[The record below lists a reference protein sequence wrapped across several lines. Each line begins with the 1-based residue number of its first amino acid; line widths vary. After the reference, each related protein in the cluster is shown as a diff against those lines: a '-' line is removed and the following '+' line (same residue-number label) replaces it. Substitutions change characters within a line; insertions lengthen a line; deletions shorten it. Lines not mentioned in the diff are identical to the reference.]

1 MGEQVGGEPG
11 ETPFD
16 SMTHAELRALLS
28 PASKET
34 AMALAEKLEKAA
46 QKISEIGED
55 LKTRVSILRWEGDA
69 GQSFREWGDQ
79 TANATINLASYTHN
93 ASKWMTQVT
102 QAIAEAHQNMPP
114 ASETEDAE
122 ESLRTAREN
131 YTAATT
137 GPGKKDT
144 DARTVA
150 TTSRT
155 DMTSAQASI
164 DATRAEAARQLR
176 KLAQTYVL
184 SANQVNKE
192 PVPTFPPPAMYMG
205 QDWVMPE
212 SYKSVPGQTYSGGTS
227 SVGGVAYARGGGGGG
242 SSDSD
247 YVVPGGIDGVGR
259 AVGGVTV
266 PSQTPVSME
275 IDGITTLP
283 DAPTNSP
290 TTPVTNQ
297 PVARPETTVPTPGLI
312 PPTFRGS
319 APPVP
324 GLPGNMR
331 PVTGAVRN
339 PALPGGGLNSRAPL
353 ARETGIVGGRPVP
366 PNSGRPAGGI
376 PRGTVVGGETAQGR
390 TPMGRGMT
398 PGMPGG
404 GGGGGQGGLTGGR
417 RLASESGGVVGG
429 RNQRPGTNPGRAFT
443 PGGSGLIR
451 GGRGPVRARDEEEQ
465 SGERPDY
472 LVEDEETWQQGSR
485 RIVPPV
491 VD

>member
-1 MGEQVGGEPG
+1 
-11 ETPFD
+11 
-16 SMTHAELRALLS
+16 
-28 PASKET
+28 
-34 AMALAEKLEKAA
+34 MALAEKLEKAA

-155 DMTSAQASI
+155 DMASAQASI

-205 QDWVMPE
+205 DHWRQRE
-212 SYKSVPGQTYSGGTS
+212 SYESQPGQSY
-227 SVGGVAYARGGGGGG
+227 GG
-242 SSDSD
+242 SSSGASAGAAYVSRTGAGGSRD
-247 YVVPGGIDGVGR
+247 YVVPGGVGEVESNAR
-259 AVGGVTV
+259 GEYGRRE
-266 PSQTPVSME
+266 TPVAME
-275 IDGITTLP
+275 IDGITMLP
-283 DAPTNSP
+283 DAPTTP

-297 PVARPETTVPTPGLI
+297 SVARPETTVPTPGLI

-404 GGGGGQGGLTGGR
+404 GGGSGQGGLTGGR

-429 RNQRPGTNPGRAFT
+429 RNQRPGANPGRAFT
-443 PGGSGLIR
+443 PGGSGLVR

-491 VD
+491 ID